1 MSVALAANAL
11 IDEDEFAAHIGAGTS
26 ISVDDARRVINRAS
40 DLLGDY
46 LRRNLR
52 LPSADVVEFH
62 TLEPSTVVLHLRDW
76 PAYSVTSVHEDT
88 SRTYG
93 AGYLIAGSG
102 YIVSKPHGRLARV
115 EASGGARAWM
125 TGFRAVRVAY
135 RAGYALADIPQ
146 RYKDAAGTLAAILW
160 HEKKRGSFGTTGMSD
175 GQGNFSRLSS
185 SHLPPSIV
193 GPLEGDRAP
202 VRSTGERDE

>member
-1 MSVALAANAL
+1 MPVALAANAL
-11 IDEDEFAAHIGAGTS
+11 LDEDEFSAHIGAGTS

-40 DLLGDY
+40 DLIGEY

-52 LPSADVVEFH
+52 LPSENVVEFH
-62 TLEPSTVVLHLRDW
+62 TLNPDTTVVHLRDW

-88 SRTYG
+88 ARTYG
-93 AGYLIAGSG
+93 AGTLIAETG

-115 EASGGARAWM
+115 EASGGARFWM
-125 TGFRAVRVAY
+125 TGFRAVRIAY
-135 RAGYALADIPQ
+135 KYGYALADIPA

-175 GQGNFSRLSS
+175 GQGNFSRLTS
-185 SHLPPSIV
+185 SHLPPSVV

-202 VRSTGERDE
+202 VRSTGERDA